1 MKLIKKLVNWF
12 EDLLWTQAIKD
23 VFCPYVE
30 TKDKDDEC
38 EAWRTIQKIRQEE

>member
-23 VFCPYVE
+23 VFENPEYYL
-30 TKDKDDEC
+30 DI
-38 EAWRTIQKIRQEE
+38 EAKGGEQNDNQ